1 MTTSV
6 NSGAY
11 LGVGV
16 AGAKN
21 QGRLYRDNT
30 ATFYSRGTIHEGT
43 NVVGMVIEVANN
55 RLTLVSFDINGE
67 TFGPAE
73 VGQANGCYYSGQNGT
88 MTIDSLTVALAEN
101 GTLYLAE
108 GAATGED
115 FAALPEPTALALLA
129 LGVAGVALRRK
140 VA

>member
-1 MTTSV
+1 
-6 NSGAY
+6 
-11 LGVGV
+11 
-16 AGAKN
+16 
-21 QGRLYRDNT
+21 
-30 ATFYSRGTIHEGT
+30 
-43 NVVGMVIEVANN
+43 
-55 RLTLVSFDINGE
+55 
-67 TFGPAE
+67 
-73 VGQANGCYYSGQNGT
+73 